1 MTRLARYLA
10 RLWCDHFHGGGD
22 IKRDSADRI
31 NWQCRRCGRWADST
45 ATREPPRGEVEQ
57 ERDHRPTDSRNS
69 RATRLHIATL

>member
-31 NWQCRRCGRWADST
+31 NWQCRRCGRWADSAT
-45 ATREPPRGEVEQ
+45 TREEERRAVDRDMERG
-57 ERDHRPTDSRNS
+57 
-69 RATRLHIATL
+69 